1 LKTMFISIIIV
12 MILLFAI
19 PFCLILYLRVKK
31 RDARRKN
38 RSPFNDNFLRS
49 PGESL
54 RKEIEQLNHEISTYF
69 DIIIIMPLISY
80 SIYISQ
86 LYFGLVRESY
96 LLYVYV
102 IVPLIFIAYCIK
114 RFFEYYNKRKKL
126 RLGYDGE
133 VAVGQELN
141 QLMRNGYYVY
151 HDFPAN
157 GFNIDHIVIG
167 PAGVFAVET
176 KGRRKSLTG
185 NAKAE
190 ARVVYDGESLKF
202 PKWTETRPLEQAKNQ
217 AEWLARFLAKAVGDH
232 VEVMPVLF
240 LPGWFVERISKNGI
254 PVLSNLKGFNF
265 LLKNNV
271 LSENMIKRIAHQV
284 EQKCRD
290 TEPMISVEFRA

>member
-1 LKTMFISIIIV
+1 M
-12 MILLFAI
+12 
-19 PFCLILYLRVKK
+19 
-31 RDARRKN
+31 
-38 RSPFNDNFLRS
+38 
-49 PGESL
+49 
-54 RKEIEQLNHEISTYF
+54 
-69 DIIIIMPLISY
+69 IIIMPLISY